1 MHLLDL
7 HGHSLVVRHQSSL
20 LILVHSDL
28 LDEVLGCGPLL
39 PLLLTQGE
47 PFVRLDEFAFSIDD
61 HSLELVPLPHEL
73 LAIGVYLLLQMQ
85 VLFQEGVPLALAL
98 SLASLVLLNQ
108 TSQLA
113 ELLRL
118 CLEDV

>member
-7 HGHSLVVRHQSSL
+7 HGHSLVVRHQGCL

-28 LDEVLGCGPLL
+28 LDEVLGSGPLL
-39 PLLLTQGE
+39 SLLLTQGE
-47 PFVRLDEFAFSIDD
+47 PFVCLDEFALSIDD

-73 LAIGVYLLLQMQ
+73 LAICVYLLLQMQ
-85 VLFQEGVPLALAL
+85 VFFQEGVPLALAL
-98 SLASLVLLNQ
+98 SFASLVLLNQ

-118 CLEDV
+118 CLKDV

>member
-39 PLLLTQGE
+39 PLLLAQGE

-85 VLFQEGVPLALAL
+85 VLFQ
-98 SLASLVLLNQ
+98 
-108 TSQLA
+108 
-113 ELLRL
+113 
-118 CLEDV
+118 

>member
-7 HGHSLVVRHQSSL
+7 HGHSLVVRHQGSFI
-20 LILVHSDL
+20 ILVHSDL

-61 HSLELVPLPHEL
+61 HSLELVPLPHKL
-73 LAIGVYLLLQMQ
+73 LAICVDLLLQMQ

-98 SLASLVLLNQ
+98 SFASLVLLNQ

-118 CLEDV
+118 CLKNV